1 MEALGRVNV
10 YRSLM
15 QDDSVRLSNEI
26 KRLVELNERL
36 LRDIEPLFLRENS
49 AEDREFRFS
58 NIIHSIVAE
67 GTNMRETI
75 DMSNYSKLLKEL
87 IDISNSK
94 KKVPNRFN
102 ALIKALSDFNDS
114 EIDGMV
120 KRGQS
125 IFEDAN
131 WDYEEYKKN
140 SYKLFLE
147 EHFAKNKQVF
157 LSYAYEDKLYTIAL
171 FFLFQK
177 QDIFLFVDW
186 MNNGEEEKGIQL
198 KEKLHEAL
206 NKSEQLVFL
215 RTPNSELKIGGNYY
229 VRPWCSWE
237 LGNFYD
243 RLGSKDKFF
252 IDLYEHGT
260 IDNLQLAGIK
270 VLTGISNGTLS
281 GRDLEGA

>member
-1 MEALGRVNV
+1 MEILGRANA
-10 YRSLM
+10 YRNLIQNEST
-15 QDDSVRLSNEI
+15 RLSSEMR
-26 KRLVELNERL
+26 RLVELNERI
-36 LRDIEPLFLRENS
+36 LRDIEPLFLQENS
-49 AEDREFRFS
+49 VEDKESRFS
-58 NIIHSIVAE
+58 DIIHSIINE
-67 GTNMRETI
+67 GTNMREAI
-75 DMSNYSKLLKEL
+75 AIANYNKLLKEL
-87 IDISNSK
+87 TDIDNSK

-102 ALIKALSDFNDS
+102 ALIKALSEFNDS

-120 KRGQS
+120 KRGES
-125 IFEDAN
+125 IFKDEVFDF
-131 WDYEEYKKN
+131 EEYKKN
-140 SYKLFLE
+140 SYKVFLE
-147 EHFAKNKQVF
+147 ENFAKQKQVF

-198 KEKLHEAL
+198 KKKLHEAL

-243 RLGSKDKFF
+243 RSGSKDKFF
-252 IDLYEHGT
+252 MDLYEHGE

-270 VLTGISNGTLS
+270 ILTGIANGILS
-281 GRDLEGA
+281 GRDLKGA